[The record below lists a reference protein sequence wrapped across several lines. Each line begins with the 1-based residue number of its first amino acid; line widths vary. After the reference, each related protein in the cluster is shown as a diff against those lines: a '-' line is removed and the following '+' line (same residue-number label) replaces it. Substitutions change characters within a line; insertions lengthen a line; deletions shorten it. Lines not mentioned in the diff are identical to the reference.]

1 MEEYNF
7 QRDYKCAAL
16 LKEVRASDQSLLGVG
31 KESWFLVFL
40 EGCSSVQ
47 PCPKNVLQ
55 IA

>member
-31 KESWFLVFL
+31 KGELV
-40 EGCSSVQ
+40 
-47 PCPKNVLQ
+47 PCVFRRLFKCPTLS
-55 IA
+55 